1 MAIETK
7 KQLVLKRVP
16 PGDQWTDA
24 IDESDV
30 FESLT
35 DGLEYVFQKSN
46 GQLTEFHLSA
56 FKGEIYSVHTEELPD
71 APPPPKPRYSMYGE
85 EVDSQPSM
93 WKEGE

>member
-24 IDESDV
+24 VDDSDV

-35 DGLEYVFQKSN
+35 DGLEYIFQKSN

-56 FKGEIYSVHTEELPD
+56 FKGEIFSVVNTEVPEPEPTVKRWTL
-71 APPPPKPRYSMYGE
+71 YGE
-85 EVDSQPSM
+85 EIDKQ
-93 WKEGE
+93 

>member
-35 DGLEYVFQKSN
+35 DGLEYIFQKSN

-56 FKGEIYSVHTEELPD
+56 FKGEIFAVHSIEEPD
-71 APPPPKPRYSMYGE
+71 APPPPKPRYTMYGE
-85 EVDSQPSM
+85 EIEPQ
-93 WKEGE
+93 

>member
-24 IDESDV
+24 VDDTDV

-35 DGLEYVFQKSN
+35 DGLEYIFQKSN

-56 FKGEIYSVHTEELPD
+56 FKGEIFSVVNTEVPEPEPTVKRWTL
-71 APPPPKPRYSMYGE
+71 YGE
-85 EVDSQPSM
+85 EIDKQ
-93 WKEGE
+93 

>member
-56 FKGEIYSVHTEELPD
+56 FKGEIFSVVNTEVPD
-71 APPPPKPRYSMYGE
+71 PEPTVKRWTLYGE
-85 EVDSQPSM
+85 EIDKQ
-93 WKEGE
+93 

>member
-24 IDESDV
+24 VDASDV

-56 FKGEIYSVHTEELPD
+56 FKGEIFSVVNTEIPD
-71 APPPPKPRYSMYGE
+71 PEPTVKRWTLYGE
-85 EVDSQPSM
+85 EIDKQ
-93 WKEGE
+93 

>member
-24 IDESDV
+24 NGPSEI

-56 FKGEIYSVHTEELPD
+56 FKGEIFSVTQTEVPD
-71 APPPPKPRYSMYGE
+71 PEPTVKRWTLYGE
-85 EVDSQPSM
+85 EIDKQ
-93 WKEGE
+93 

>member
-1 MAIETK
+1 MAVEIEK
-7 KQLVLKRVP
+7 KLVLKRVP

-56 FKGEIYSVHTEELPD
+56 FKGEIFSVVSTEIPD
-71 APPPPKPRYSMYGE
+71 PEPTVKRWTLYGE
-85 EVDSQPSM
+85 EIDKQ
-93 WKEGE
+93 